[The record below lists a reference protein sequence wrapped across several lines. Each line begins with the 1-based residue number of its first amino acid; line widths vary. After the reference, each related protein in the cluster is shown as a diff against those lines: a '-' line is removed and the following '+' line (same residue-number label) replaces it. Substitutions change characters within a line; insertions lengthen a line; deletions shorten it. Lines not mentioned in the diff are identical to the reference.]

1 MVTCMHVTI
10 TILNVHTYL
19 IYFNKT
25 RVDAHALHG
34 SKIKDQGEQ
43 MW

>member
-19 IYFNKT
+19 IYFNKIY
-25 RVDAHALHG
+25 
-34 SKIKDQGEQ
+34 KNIKEMYICYAYILQQDI
-43 MW
+43 